1 VFSLSLNGWLAL
13 RQTIFVQFV
22 VTGLSFKKSVQVVL
36 LLFLED
42 FFLQLV
48 LLILFD
54 VLKLFP
60 KLFRSVLRLL
70 DYDYLLTFC
79 VG

>member
-22 VTGLSFKKSVQVVL
+22 VTGLSFEKCVQVVL
-36 LLFLED
+36 LLFLEE